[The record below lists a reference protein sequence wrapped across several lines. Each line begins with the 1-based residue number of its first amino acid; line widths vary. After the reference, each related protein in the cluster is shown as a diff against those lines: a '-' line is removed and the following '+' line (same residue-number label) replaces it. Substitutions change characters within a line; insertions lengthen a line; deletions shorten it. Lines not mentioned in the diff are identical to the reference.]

1 MIWIEYKYLLSRLTE
16 IIIGTEEGESVFTE
30 NRTSFL
36 KAVQD
41 HPMLEGWGNKIV
53 QISDGGMKM
62 DRKGIGLERL
72 IEYGSRE
79 AVIQNL
85 KDAGCGQGIME
96 CCIACMEQ
104 GKQDEL
110 LKRLEEHR
118 TGLLHKVHKAKR
130 LSEDALCPEEK
141 QIDCLD
147 YLVYQI
153 RRCESKFG

>member
-1 MIWIEYKYLLSRLTE
+1 
-16 IIIGTEEGESVFTE
+16 
-30 NRTSFL
+30 
-36 KAVQD
+36 
-41 HPMLEGWGNKIV
+41 
-53 QISDGGMKM
+53 M
-62 DRKGIGLERL
+62 DDRGLELEKR

-85 KDAGCGQGIME
+85 KDAGCAPDIME

-104 GKQDEL
+104 GEKREL

-118 TGLLHKVHKAKR
+118 KGLLHKMHKAK
-130 LSEDALCPEEK
+130 LISENGRCLEEK

-153 RRCESKFG
+153 SRCENNLQ